1 MSEGPEIS
9 DTLSA
14 AEAAKILGVSAQTI
28 RVRCQKGQLA
38 GVKIVT
44 DTGPQWRVFRVGP
57 FAPDA
62 AEAAEQH
69 LPPGGITGMA
79 PRAIE
84 PGIESALAL
93 VRDLGDEVR
102 RLAEENARLREQLAT
117 RPPLALPPPA
127 EAPPR
132 RWSWLRALFRSD

>member
-1 MSEGPEIS
+1 MSQDPEIS

-14 AEAAKILGVSAQTI
+14 AEAAKILGVSAQTV

-38 GVKIVT
+38 GIKITT

-62 AEAAEQH
+62 AQTTDLQRPA
-69 LPPGGITGMA
+69 GMA

-84 PGIESALAL
+84 PGIESALSL
-93 VRDLGDEVR
+93 VRDLSDEVR
-102 RLAEENARLREQLAT
+102 RLAEENARLREQLAA

-127 EAPPR
+127 QAPAR
-132 RWSWLRALFRSD
+132 RWAWLRALFRSD